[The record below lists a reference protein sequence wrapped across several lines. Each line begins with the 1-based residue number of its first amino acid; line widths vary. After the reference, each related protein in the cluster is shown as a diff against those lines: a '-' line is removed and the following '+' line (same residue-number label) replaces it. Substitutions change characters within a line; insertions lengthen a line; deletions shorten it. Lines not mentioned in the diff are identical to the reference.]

1 MLYSNMHYLEKQ
13 DMDDELKIDN
23 GPKPRWHPN
32 RNNGWYV
39 IQEYDITG
47 DEWRII
53 HKTKN
58 GREAEN
64 LLILEPTKKRQ
75 MYLEREE
82 NQCTGEQ

>member
-1 MLYSNMHYLEKQ
+1 
-13 DMDDELKIDN
+13 MDNEFKIDN

-32 RNNGWYV
+32 RESGWYV
-39 IQEYDITG
+39 IEDYDITT
-47 DEWRII
+47 DEWHIM

-64 LLILEPTKKRQ
+64 LLILDPTKKRR

-82 NQCTGEQ
+82 